1 MKKAIG
7 KRLLA
12 LLLVVLMLCP
22 QTYALAATDLS
33 GHWCRGEIEA
43 FLSKDLVRGYP
54 DGGFHPDATVTRAE
68 FIRMV
73 NSTFGFVREGT
84 ATFTDVKEGD
94 WYSADLA
101 AAARTGWFSGM
112 PDGSALPQ
120 ATITRQEAAKL
131 LVSMLEEKRP
141 GSFAMFTDGHQVADW
156 ARDYVE
162 TAGALGI
169 IEGFPDGTYR
179 PTRYLTRAETV
190 KMLSNIAQQIYSA
203 AGIYHTDRV
212 ERSAVVLC
220 GAVTL
225 RGAVIKG
232 NLYVSESCAGSL
244 DLTDCTVEGS
254 IVILGAAAR
263 AVTLRGS
270 SVREILLRSDAAN
283 TEITVGS
290 GSKVDLI
297 TANAPAS
304 IEVAAGG
311 FVHEVRSNAAG
322 TNIHGSGTVELITA
336 NEPTLVRGSTLNAG
350 SSGKMNGTS
359 AGTGT
364 GSIPGGAPGGDTP
377 TPQPPAQQ
385 KYALSAGADKD
396 NYNINEE
403 NRVSGQVTCDG
414 EGLSGVPISMVIRFP
429 EEDVRVMLDE
439 TASAEDG
446 SFSFNFVLPASSV
459 AGVYEIRITAGK
471 PVRQSVVLSITV
483 AGQVT
488 VDKAALEEMIEKAEG
503 MEQDKYTSDSWAA
516 LSAELARAKSVYS
529 GSEATQAEVDA
540 QTEALAQAIGALV
553 LRADKS
559 ALRAAIDKAS
569 GVERSKYTQESLKA
583 LDRALEDA
591 ERVYEDDNATNKEVA
606 QSTDKLLHAIE
617 ALEEKGAMEASLKL
631 NGSDAPA
638 SYRALL
644 GEAKSFPNNG
654 DSLIWLTEGAGT
666 GTLKVTLQ
674 SSDESILKPD
684 AVADG
689 TMSAAI
695 TAEICKPGAVE
706 VSITSIWGNEQQSGK
721 LAVTVVNEAT
731 VSVLRKAIEDGRAL
745 DAKDFKEEGF
755 AAFTAALDDA
765 QKALDNVSSTEAQ
778 LAAAA
783 KTLGDARAALKN
795 INWSDIK
802 VTITEQN
809 RTEALTEYTVYQG
822 YSAPL
827 CVVSDTSADKVNK
840 ISFAGETENAFDI
853 QVSDWGEKNRKNFTL
868 YANELGTHTLTVTVS
883 FTDGTYTEASI
894 AITAVEKVDT
904 TALRAAIN
912 KAKTLVESNYS
923 EGWEEFQTALS
934 EAQAVLK
941 LRITTQETVD
951 DATKKLNDAM
961 AALVVKK
968 VDVTNLEVVWYQG
981 AYSSTD
987 PVPETVHTAKGKSL
1001 PDTGFYWLNVK
1012 GLQKNQVTAD
1022 GVSIRSTDETVV
1034 IVDRSIEGAGNENP
1048 YIYRQRVDFKVVGEG
1063 TAEIVATVTLV
1074 DGTEHQASFTV
1085 ISAAVTDKSA
1095 LNALI
1100 AEAEALKAGDYTAES
1115 WKAFE
1120 AALESAKTVAA
1131 DSAAG
1136 QSEVDEA
1143 EDKLQ
1148 SAMNALEKA
1157 TAADKTAL
1165 NALIAEAEALEA
1177 NDYSTSSWKA
1187 MQTALAS
1194 ARKLSAD
1201 ASATQQQVDA
1211 AAKTLREKIDAL
1223 AGRASVDDI
1232 KARLD
1237 IAGALSSTLY
1247 TAESWQTL
1255 QQAVTDAQ
1263 KVAEAGSDDIKT
1275 VNAAYDT
1282 LTRALYS
1289 LIWADTV
1296 TFKTFTGE
1304 NAPVFV
1310 YGVEYGSAYFAD
1322 KNAKETFAENGTAW
1336 ESELD
1341 GAKQHSILGG
1351 IAVTPYASK
1360 MGWYY
1365 SSLQDISLD
1374 EMNAA
1379 LLAQCETLVME
1390 TTDDEGK
1397 TVNSRYLV
1405 YLPVNDGVD
1414 RTVLHAA
1421 VESTRGLDA
1430 SAYTLEQWADV
1441 QTALTNARAV
1451 YADKASAQQEINEAA
1466 KALSDAV
1473 AAASGG
1479 DAPITG
1485 EIKDIG
1491 LTYGDG
1497 GVSIMGDPG
1506 EYSDASF
1513 QVVAGEYQT
1522 ELADTCGYNMNDW
1535 GDNGYAEMS
1544 DEMWNYIETHCK
1556 KDGKYVVTIKLY
1568 RYNKETKEF
1577 TPYIVDGKQVEFQVY
1592 VTK

>member
-141 GSFAMFTDGHQVADW
+141 GSFAMFTDGRQVADW

-220 GAVTL
+220 GGVTL

-429 EEDVRVMLDE
+429 EEDVRVVLDE

-559 ALRAAIDKAS
+559 ALRVAIDEAS

-606 QSTDKLLHAIE
+606 QSTDKLLRAIE

-695 TAEICKPGAVE
+695 TAEICKPGTVE

-731 VSVLRKAIEDGRAL
+731 VSALRKAIEDGRAL
-745 DAKDFKEEGF
+745 DAKNFKEEGF

-883 FTDGTYTEASI
+883 FTDGTYTEARI

-923 EGWEEFQTALS
+923 EGWAEFQTALN
-934 EAQAVLK
+934 EAQAVNK
-941 LRITTQETVD
+941 LRVTTQETVD

-1001 PDTGFYWLNVK
+1001 PDKGFYWLNVK

-1048 YIYRQRVDFKVVGEG
+1048 YIYRQRVDLKVVGEG

-1100 AEAEALKAGDYTAES
+1100 AEAEAL
-1115 WKAFE
+1115 
-1120 AALESAKTVAA
+1120 
-1131 DSAAG
+1131 
-1136 QSEVDEA
+1136 
-1143 EDKLQ
+1143 
-1148 SAMNALEKA
+1148 
-1157 TAADKTAL
+1157 
-1165 NALIAEAEALEA
+1165 EA

-1187 MQTALAS
+1187 MQAALESAKAVAADSAASQSEVDKAKDKLQSAMNALEKAAADKTKLSIMASTAEKVSADLYTEASWTSLETALAA
-1194 ARKLSAD
+1194 ARQVLDNETADQKTIDAALSALTG
-1201 ASATQQQVDA
+1201 AMGKLQWKS
-1211 AAKTLREKIDAL
+1211 
-1223 AGRASVDDI
+1223 SVEY
-1232 KARLD
+1232 K
-1237 IAGALSSTLY
+1237 
-1247 TAESWQTL
+1247 
-1255 QQAVTDAQ
+1255 
-1263 KVAEAGSDDIKT
+1263 
-1275 VNAAYDT
+1275 
-1282 LTRALYS
+1282 
-1289 LIWADTV
+1289 
-1296 TFKTFTGE
+1296 TFKNKPNLIYMAQG
-1304 NAPVFV
+1304 AVSIMDWDS
-1310 YGVEYGSAYFAD
+1310 G
-1322 KNAKETFAENGTAW
+1322 AW
-1336 ESELD
+1336 EAELD
-1341 GAKQHSILGG
+1341 GTGAAVVIGGFKSDYGGLWGMFTTSIQNITKDDLE
-1351 IAVTPYASK
+1351 S
-1360 MGWYY
+1360 
-1365 SSLQDISLD
+1365 
-1374 EMNAA
+1374 A
-1379 LLAQCETLVME
+1379 LLTQCETIVME
-1390 TTDDEGK
+1390 SSNDFGK

-1405 YLPVNDGVD
+1405 YLPVNDGID
-1414 RTVLHAA
+1414 RTALHAA

-1430 SAYTLEQWADV
+1430 SAYNDAQWADV
-1441 QTALTNARAV
+1441 QSALIKARAV

-1466 KALSDAV
+1466 KALSAAV

>member
-190 KMLSNIAQQIYSA
+190 KMLSNIAQQIYST

-220 GAVTL
+220 GGVTL

-311 FVHEVRSNAAG
+311 LVHEIRSNAAG

-429 EEDVRVMLDE
+429 EEDVRVVLDE

-606 QSTDKLLHAIE
+606 QSTDKLLRAIE

-706 VSITSIWGNEQQSGK
+706 VSITSIWGNEQQGGK

-731 VSVLRKAIEDGRAL
+731 VSALRKAIEDGRAL

-783 KTLGDARAALKN
+783 ETLGDARAALKN

-1120 AALESAKTVAA
+1120 AALESAKAVAA

-1143 EDKLQ
+1143 KDKLQ

-1157 TAADKTAL
+1157 AADKTKLSIMAST
-1165 NALIAEAEALEA
+1165 AEKVSADLYTEASWTSLE
-1177 NDYSTSSWKA
+1177 
-1187 MQTALAS
+1187 TALAA
-1194 ARKLSAD
+1194 ARQVLDNETADQKTIDAALSALTG
-1201 ASATQQQVDA
+1201 AMGKLQWKS
-1211 AAKTLREKIDAL
+1211 
-1223 AGRASVDDI
+1223 SVEY
-1232 KARLD
+1232 K
-1237 IAGALSSTLY
+1237 
-1247 TAESWQTL
+1247 
-1255 QQAVTDAQ
+1255 
-1263 KVAEAGSDDIKT
+1263 
-1275 VNAAYDT
+1275 
-1282 LTRALYS
+1282 
-1289 LIWADTV
+1289 
-1296 TFKTFTGE
+1296 TFKNKPNLIYMVQG
-1304 NAPVFV
+1304 AVSIMDWDS
-1310 YGVEYGSAYFAD
+1310 G
-1322 KNAKETFAENGTAW
+1322 AW
-1336 ESELD
+1336 EAELD
-1341 GAKQHSILGG
+1341 GAGAAVVIGGFKSDYGGLWGMFTTSIQNITKDDLE
-1351 IAVTPYASK
+1351 S
-1360 MGWYY
+1360 
-1365 SSLQDISLD
+1365 
-1374 EMNAA
+1374 A
-1379 LLAQCETLVME
+1379 LLTQCETIVME
-1390 TTDDEGK
+1390 SSDDFGK

-1405 YLPVNDGVD
+1405 YLPVNDGID
-1414 RTVLHAA
+1414 RTALHAA

-1430 SAYTLEQWADV
+1430 SAYNDAQWADV
-1441 QTALTNARAV
+1441 QSALIKARAV

-1466 KALSDAV
+1466 KALSAAV

-1491 LTYGDG
+1491 LTYASYGT
-1497 GVSIMGDPG
+1497 SIMGEPN
-1506 EYSDASF
+1506 EYIDAFF
-1513 QVVAGEYQT
+1513 QVKAGAYET
-1522 ELADTCGYNMNDW
+1522 ELDENMCFYDTYGTVVIN
-1535 GDNGYAEMS
+1535 
-1544 DEMWNYIETHCK
+1544 DEMLAYIKAHCK
-1556 KDGKYVVTIKLY
+1556 QGDKYVVTIKLY
-1568 RYNKETKEF
+1568 HYDEETGEF
-1577 TPYIVDGKQVEFQVY
+1577 TPYLADGKQVEFQVY
-1592 VTK
+1592 LHT

>member
-429 EEDVRVMLDE
+429 EEDVRVVLDE

-559 ALRAAIDKAS
+559 ALRAAIDEAS

-606 QSTDKLLHAIE
+606 QSTDKLLRAIE

-695 TAEICKPGAVE
+695 TAEICKPGTVE

-731 VSVLRKAIEDGRAL
+731 VSALRKAIEDGRAL

-883 FTDGTYTEASI
+883 FTDGTYTEARI

-934 EAQAVLK
+934 EAQAVNK
-941 LRITTQETVD
+941 LRVTTQETVD

-1012 GLQKNQVTAD
+1012 GLEKGQVTAD

-1100 AEAEALKAGDYTAES
+1100 AEAEAL
-1115 WKAFE
+1115 
-1120 AALESAKTVAA
+1120 
-1131 DSAAG
+1131 
-1136 QSEVDEA
+1136 
-1143 EDKLQ
+1143 
-1148 SAMNALEKA
+1148 
-1157 TAADKTAL
+1157 
-1165 NALIAEAEALEA
+1165 EA

-1187 MQTALAS
+1187 MQTALAN
-1194 ARKLSAD
+1194 AKKLSAD
-1201 ASATQQQVDA
+1201 ASATQERVDD

-1232 KARLD
+1232 KARID
-1237 IAGALSSTLY
+1237 IAGVLSSELY

-1263 KVAEAGSDDIKT
+1263 RVADAESGDIKT

-1289 LIWADTV
+1289 LVWADTV
-1296 TFKTFTGE
+1296 TFKAFTGK

-1310 YGVEYGSAYFAD
+1310 YGAEYGSTYFAD
-1322 KNAKETFAENGTAW
+1322 KNVRETFEENGTAW

-1341 GAKQHSILGG
+1341 GKMQHSILGG
-1351 IAVTPYASK
+1351 ITVTPNAVK
-1360 MGWYY
+1360 AGWYY
-1365 SSLQDISLD
+1365 SQLENVSVD
-1374 EMNAA
+1374 EMDAA
-1379 LLAQCETLVME
+1379 LLAQCEMLVME

-1405 YLPVNDGVD
+1405 YLPVNDGID
-1414 RTVLHAA
+1414 RTALHAA

-1430 SAYTLEQWADV
+1430 SAYNDAQWADV
-1441 QTALTNARAV
+1441 QSALIKARAV

-1466 KALSDAV
+1466 KALSAAV
-1473 AAASGG
+1473 AATSGG

-1491 LTYGDG
+1491 LTYDTGA
-1497 GVSIMGDPG
+1497 VFILKDPG
-1506 EYSDASF
+1506 EYSDAYF
-1513 QVVAGEYQT
+1513 QVVAGSFSTDQDADINLYAKSNMFSCG
-1522 ELADTCGYNMNDW
+1522 LADMSE
-1535 GDNGYAEMS
+1535 EML
-1544 DEMWNYIETHCK
+1544 DYIKAHCK
-1556 KDGKYVVTIKLY
+1556 QGDKYVVTIKLY
-1568 RYNKETKEF
+1568 HYDEETREF
-1577 TPYIVDGKQVEFQVY
+1577 TPYLADGKPVEFQVY
-1592 VTK
+1592 LHT